1 MVTPARKGERHG
13 CCRLLKKLN
22 PGEGQVT
29 EEFCIKSNNKFW
41 VSLQEFIQVKM
52 AQYST
57 SARTVTFVMS
67 VLKTKSGLLRKILTI
82 FFMVDWCCFQQVY
95 HS

>member
-13 CCRLLKKLN
+13 CCRLLKKN
-22 PGEGQVT
+22 PGEGQLT
-29 EEFCIKSNNKFW
+29 EEFCIKSNNKFG
-41 VSLQEFIQVKM
+41 VSLQEFIQVKI

-57 SARTVTFVMS
+57 TTARTVTFLMS
-67 VLKTKSGLLRKILTI
+67 VLKTKSGSLCKILHI
-82 FFMVDWCCFQQVY
+82 FLMVDWCCFQQVY